1 MKANYKPR
9 VKIPGVM
16 DRQLSRREAELLGE
30 MWEDVERKWA
40 IERDRIMDVAL
51 GTVLVALHRRYGY
64 GRRVLRAIWEDT
76 IRLRAGLR
84 TSLRDIGSGEGYELQ
99 ETGKNIED
107 TAIRMELRDI
117 GVDIK
122 AWEDGVVYDQVSG
135 EVRFTDGDGGGV
147 VPVG

>member
-9 VKIPGVM
+9 VRIPGVM
-16 DRQLSRREAELLGE
+16 DRQLSRREAEIARAVWQE
-30 MWEDVERKWA
+30 ADRQWA
-40 IERDRIMDVAL
+40 MERDKLMDVAL

-84 TSLRDIGSGEGYELQ
+84 TSLRDIGTGEEYELQ

-135 EVRFTDGDGGGV
+135 EVRFTDGDSGGV
-147 VPVG
+147 VSVG